1 MKTAIGIDIGVTKI
15 SMVLGTPQGRIL
27 LQRRIPTRTGSET
40 LACIEELKK
49 NVSEFIAEARRKK
62 HNLLGI
68 GVGMPG
74 AVDTRAGK
82 VPRSPHLGG
91 WKGLPLRRILEKH
104 SRLPV
109 VVANDANAA
118 AVAEKFFGQGRNLE
132 NFVYMTVSTGI
143 GGGIYTA
150 GRLLEGANYVAG
162 EVGHMII
169 VPEGD
174 LCRCGNAG
182 CLEAYS
188 SGTAIARYAES
199 QVRKGKRTILSE
211 RMARE
216 GRLSAQDVGEAARK
230 KDAVALK
237 AYEKAG
243 YYLGIGIANIL
254 NILNPQ
260 KVILGGGVWR
270 SAPARFHRFM
280 MQSCRHHAWPEA
292 FSRVE
297 IVRSK
302 LRGSVGDLGAL
313 ALVFEHQG

>member
-1 MKTAIGIDIGVTKI
+1 MKTAIGIDIGGTKI
-15 SMVLGTPQGRIL
+15 SMVLGTSAGRIL
-27 LQRRIPTRTGSET
+27 SQRRISTRTGNET
-40 LACIEELKK
+40 KLCIEELKK
-49 NVSEFIAEARRKK
+49 NLSELMSEARRRKTI
-62 HNLLGI
+62 LLGI
-68 GVGMPG
+68 GVGIPG
-74 AVDTRAGK
+74 AVDTRTGK

-91 WKGLPLRRILEKH
+91 WKGMPLRGILEKH

-118 AVAEKFFGQGRNLE
+118 AVAEKIFGQGKNLD

-143 GGGIYTA
+143 GGGIYT
-150 GRLLEGANYVAG
+150 GGHLLEGANYVAG

-169 VPEGD
+169 VPEGE
-174 LCRCGNAG
+174 LCRCGNQG

-199 QVRKGKRTILSE
+199 QVRKGKRTILSD

-216 GRLSAQDVGEAARK
+216 GRLSAKDVGEAARK
-230 KDAVALK
+230 KDTVALK

-254 NILNPQ
+254 NILNPK
-260 KVILGGGVWR
+260 KVILGGGVWQ

-292 FSRVE
+292 FAKVE
-297 IVRSK
+297 IVRSR
-302 LRGSVGDLGAL
+302 LRGTVGDLGAL
-313 ALVFEHQG
+313 ALVFEHHG